1 VYACDRANERINVF
15 QMDGTFVRAIPVIPG
30 TNALGTAGSAWDFDF
45 SPDKQQTF
53 MYESDGGNE
62 IMWIFDH
69 RAALLGQK
77 AILSGFGRPGHMPG
91 EFTFLHMMAIDSKG
105 NLYVG
110 ETVGGRRVQ
119 KFVNCGRDK
128 DDDRGRGNGR
138 GPRGCGDDD

>member
-1 VYACDRANERINVF
+1 
-15 QMDGTFVRAIPVIPG
+15 
-30 TNALGTAGSAWDFDF
+30 
-45 SPDKQQTF
+45 
-53 MYESDGGNE
+53 
-62 IMWIFDH
+62 
-69 RAALLGQK
+69 
-77 AILSGFGRPGHMPG
+77 
-91 EFTFLHMMAIDSKG
+91 MAIDSKG